1 MATNRMR
8 LVRRRS
14 YAVDLDRIVDHI
26 AQGNPAAALDMW
38 DGIENQVERLCDFPR
53 SGRTG
58 RMPETRELVI
68 TGTAYIVIYILGDD
82 VELVRVLHGAQKWPP
97 EA

>member
-1 MATNRMR
+1 MATKRMR
-8 LVRRRS
+8 LVRRDS
-14 YAVDLDRIVDHI
+14 YAGDLDRIVERI
-26 AQGNPAAALDMW
+26 AKENPAAALDIW
-38 DGIENQVERLCDFPR
+38 DDIENQVERLCDFPR

-68 TGTAYIVIYILGDD
+68 TGTAYIVVYVVGDD

-97 EA
+97 DI

>member
-1 MATNRMR
+1 MATKRMR
-8 LVRRRS
+8 LVRRDS
-14 YAVDLDRIVDHI
+14 YAGDLERIVERI
-26 AQGNPAAALDMW
+26 AKENPAAALDIW
-38 DGIENQVERLCDFPR
+38 DDIENQVERLCDFPR

-68 TGTAYIVIYILGDD
+68 TGTAYIVVYVVGDD

-97 EA
+97 DT

>member
-1 MATNRMR
+1 MR
-8 LVRRRS
+8 LVRRDS
-14 YAVDLDRIVDHI
+14 YAGDLDRIVERI
-26 AQGNPAAALDMW
+26 AKENPAAALDIW
-38 DGIENQVERLCDFPR
+38 DDIENQVERLCDFPR

-68 TGTAYIVIYILGDD
+68 IGTAYIVVYVVGDD

-97 EA
+97 DT